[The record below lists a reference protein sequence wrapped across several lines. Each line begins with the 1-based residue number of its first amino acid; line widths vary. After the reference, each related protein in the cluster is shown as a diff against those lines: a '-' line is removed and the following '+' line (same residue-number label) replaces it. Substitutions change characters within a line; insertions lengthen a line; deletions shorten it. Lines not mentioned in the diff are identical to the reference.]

1 MRKQKMEKISLAIKK
16 FNDKVK
22 LMNQTGSK
30 QLALTVEEARNL
42 HADIYILLANLAE
55 MQASE
60 PADQVVNSIS
70 VDGGRF

>member
-1 MRKQKMEKISLAIKK
+1 MEKISLAIKK

-55 MQASE
+55 MQAGE

>member
-1 MRKQKMEKISLAIKK
+1 MEKISLAIKK

-55 MQASE
+55 LQAGE